1 MKLDLDIEEIKNIKD
16 LLISRI
22 NDLRDKLA
30 DDQDKEEEVKEI
42 IRNYKRLVK
51 KIESQI
57 WKWKVN

>member
-1 MKLDLDIEEIKNIKD
+1 MKLDLDVEEIKNIQA

-22 NDLRDKLA
+22 NDLRDKIA

-42 IRNYKRLVK
+42 IRGYKKIVE

-57 WKWKVN
+57 

>member
-1 MKLDLDIEEIKNIKD
+1 MKLDLNMEEIKSIQA

-22 NDLRDKLA
+22 NDLRDKIV
-30 DDQDKEEEVKEI
+30 DEEDKEEELKEV

-57 WKWKVN
+57 

>member
-57 WKWKVN
+57 